1 MRFKTSNL
9 REACHTEL
17 VSCVGWAS
25 PDDVYS
31 VADDH
36 QVLRWNLVSAETQKV
51 CHVTQCQ
58 DEEAC
63 FLCCRCSSCPTTST
77 RQTCTGCQEG
87 EEELLVLFKQSKLNP
102 DSKLSPDSKWA
113 AAIKCVVSGKKAGG
127 GSDLFLLTS
136 ATGRLQLVDFQPIFA
151 ITKAQRV
158 LPTSIFHLSYLFV

>member
-51 CHVTQCQ
+51 FSMMPSM
-58 DEEAC
+58 
-63 FLCCRCSSCPTTST
+63 FLCIDSMSQVLELPDDFYPTDMHWIPRGGGGAPGTFAT
-77 RQTCTGCQEG
+77 
-87 EEELLVLFKQSKLNP
+87 KLNLE
-102 DSKLSPDSKWA
+102 KGLNFGVA
-113 AAIKCVVSGKKAGG
+113 GKKAAG

-136 ATGRLQLVDFQPIFA
+136 ATGRLQLVRARTTSNIQP
-151 ITKAQRV
+151 
-158 LPTSIFHLSYLFV
+158 PSDLSLL

>member
-51 CHVTQCQ
+51 NVTQCQ
-58 DEEAC
+58 EKA
-63 FLCCRCSSCPTTST
+63 FSSNPMLQVLELPDDFYPTDMHWMP
-77 RQTCTGCQEG
+77 R
-87 EEELLVLFKQSKLNP
+87 
-102 DSKLSPDSKWA
+102 
-113 AAIKCVVSGKKAGG
+113 GG
-127 GSDLFLLTS
+127 GGAAGTF
-136 ATGRLQLVDFQPIFA
+136 GQN
-151 ITKAQRV
+151 
-158 LPTSIFHLSYLFV
+158 